1 MIPPPAIRPADI
13 PQALHDA
20 GRTLARGCENAPDLA
35 FGLVARVLREVAEHP
50 NPKRA
55 ALVVVELMA
64 VERSIFIAE
73 HEVEEERKA
82 QREQRRKAQKGFQSG
97 GMPKPSGRSANAC

>member
-1 MIPPPAIRPADI
+1 M
-13 PQALHDA
+13 
-20 GRTLARGCENAPDLA
+20 A

-55 ALVVVELMA
+55 ALVVVELLA

-73 HEVEEERKA
+73 HEDAEERQA
-82 QREQRRKAQKGFQSG
+82 QREQRRKAQKGFQIG
-97 GMPKPSGRSANAC
+97 GMPKPSGRPAPNAC